1 MLKHKYNK
9 IKSYEKIPT
18 NFGNYI
24 NVNMHNYLKEYNM
37 FQLVGYMEQ
46 SYDFQ

>member
-18 NFGNYI
+18 NFGNLY
-24 NVNMHNYLKEYNM
+24 EYFYFN
-37 FQLVGYMEQ
+37 ETI
-46 SYDFQ
+46 